1 MKDPQTTPPQWF
13 NWLLSLICK
22 KDILEILQGD
32 LFELYSRNFEAYG
45 RRKANLLYFKD
56 VLTTLRPTLMS
67 KLEGNHSL
75 NRFGM
80 FKNHVR
86 TSVRNLKHNPLFS
99 AINIM
104 GLAISMSVGIMMIIF
119 LTELY
124 SVDDFHKQKDNIY
137 RVTTTQ
143 PGLMGDQ
150 IDHLATSSYFL
161 ADRLAEQFPEVENV
175 AVMSWQFKADIKTA
189 TRQAALSGFYA
200 TPPFFKLLSF
210 QLNQGNPNTALTNPE
225 SVILTT
231 TAAKKLFPNDNPMG
245 QQVAV
250 DGLGGIKTG
259 MVTGIIADPPAN
271 SYLNFDIIIP
281 MARNPMINPE
291 FRNNPNN
298 TFENYVYLLLNDQ
311 ADVPDIETRIARILS
326 EHPSDMSSVKHSLEP
341 MGSFVTGASMNAN
354 GPSFSNK
361 KVKMMIGLTVIV
373 LLSACFNYTNLS
385 LGRSLRRLKEISVRK
400 VVGANKHQLFS
411 QFIVEAVLIS
421 FVALL
426 LGIGLFLLARPF
438 LLDQVNHV
446 LNDRPFFTLK
456 LSFVQLGHIIL
467 FALFIGVIAGV
478 FPAWV
483 LSRLKPNLPLND
495 AGKVKLRYGM
505 NTRKTL
511 TTFQFSLSIGLIMC
525 SLIVYEQY
533 NFVVNFDLGYKTENI
548 INIAVKGDY
557 MELLEQEYTT
567 LPQVRATAKSQSVL
581 GLHGGQFGNVISSN
595 FEDTTMYSYNHVGA
609 NYFEMH
615 EFDWLAG
622 TSFTNPFDPNEIIVN
637 EQIIKALNI
646 ASPTEAIG
654 QKVRLRDEDGT
665 IVTIH
670 GVVQDFRGV
679 SLDFQM
685 PEPFI
690 FFPMHSG
697 QTGTLGLKI
706 VTEDLLGMIKQLESS
721 YQKHDPVHPFVAQF
735 YDEQLS
741 SNYQQLKSSF
751 TIISF
756 LAIIAISISSLGLIG
771 IAVYT
776 IESRMKE
783 ISIRKVL
790 GASTKNLIK
799 LLSTGFS
806 IMIVIATIIA
816 IPLALH
822 VVDEML
828 LQSFFHR
835 IDIGFLEMASGFI
848 IAILIAAL
856 AVGSQVRR
864 VTIQKPVDLLRD
876 E

>member
-1 MKDPQTTPPQWF
+1 MKDPQTTPPQWL

-22 KDILEILQGD
+22 NDILEILQGD
-32 LFELYSRNFEAYG
+32 LFELYNRNFKAYG
-45 RRKANLLYFKD
+45 KRKANLLFIKD
-56 VLTTLRPTLMS
+56 VLTTMRPTLMS
-67 KLEGNHSL
+67 KLEGNHNL

-80 FKNHVR
+80 LKNHFR
-86 TSVRNLKHNPLFS
+86 ASIRNLKYNLLFS
-99 AINIM
+99 IINIT
-104 GLAISMSVGIMMIIF
+104 GLAISMSVGIMMIVF

-124 SVDDFHKQKDNIY
+124 SVDDFHEQKDNIY

-143 PGLMGDQ
+143 PGLMGDHV
-150 IDHLATSSYFL
+150 DHLATSSYFL
-161 ADRLAEQFPEVENV
+161 ADHLAERFPEVENV
-175 AVMSWQFKADIKTA
+175 AVMSWQFKADFKTA
-189 TRQAALSGFYA
+189 TRQTALSGFYA
-200 TPPFFKLLSF
+200 TPSFFKLLSF
-210 QLNQGNPNTALTNPE
+210 QLDQGNPNTAITNPE
-225 SVILTT
+225 SVILTA

-250 DGLGGIKTG
+250 NGLGSLKTG
-259 MVTGIIADPPAN
+259 VVTGIISDPPIN
-271 SYLNFDIIIP
+271 SYLDFDIIIS
-281 MARNPMINPE
+281 MASNPMINAD
-291 FRNNPNN
+291 FKNNPYN
-298 TFENYVYLLLNDQ
+298 TFENYVYVLLKDQ
-311 ADVPDIETRIARILS
+311 AEVRDLETKIAGILS
-326 EHPSDMSSVKHSLEP
+326 EQPSDMSSIKHSLEP

-361 KVKMMIGLTVIV
+361 RVNMMMGLTVIV

-421 FVALL
+421 FLALL
-426 LGIGLFLLARPF
+426 LGIVLFLVAKPF

-456 LSFVQLGHIIL
+456 LSFVQLGYFIL
-467 FALFIGVIAGV
+467 FALFIGVIAGI

-483 LSRLKPNLPLND
+483 LSRLRPNLPLND

-525 SLIVYEQY
+525 ALIVYEQY
-533 NFVVNFDLGYKTENI
+533 NFAINFDLGYETENI
-548 INIAVKGDY
+548 INIHVEGDY
-557 MELLEQEYTT
+557 MDLLEQEYAT
-567 LPQVRATAKSQSVL
+567 LSQVRATAKSQSVL
-581 GLHGGQFGNVISSN
+581 GLHGGQFGNALSFN
-595 FEDTTMYSYNHVGA
+595 FEDTTMFSYNHVGP
-609 NYFEMH
+609 NYFEVH

-622 TSFTNPFDPNEIIVN
+622 TSFTNPYDQNGIIVN
-637 EQIIKALNI
+637 EQILKGLNI
-646 ASPTEAIG
+646 ASPSEAIG
-654 QKVRLRDEDGT
+654 QKIRLMDEANT

-670 GVVQDFRGV
+670 GVIKDFRGV

-690 FFPMHSG
+690 FFPMRTG

-706 VTEDLLGMIKQLESS
+706 VTEDLLGTIKQLESS
-721 YQKHDPVHPFVAQF
+721 YQKHDPLHPFIAQF

-790 GASTKNLIK
+790 GASTKSLFK
-799 LLSTGFS
+799 LLSRGFS
-806 IMIVIATIIA
+806 IMIIIATIIA
-816 IPLALH
+816 IPVALQ
-822 VVDEML
+822 VADKML

-835 IDIGFLEMASGFI
+835 IEIGFLEMASGFI
-848 IAILIAAL
+848 IAIFIAAI

-864 VTIQKPVDLLRD
+864 VTIQKPVDLLRN